1 MLAAG
6 FILGIALAG
15 ACAGFLIVQAQPESQ
30 FARDRGTAQE
40 SGTIVLAGL
49 GGPVE
54 VARDAR
60 GIPHLEARRERDAF
74 FGLGFVHAQDRIE
87 QILWMRDLALGRT
100 ARAIGP
106 RGLPA
111 DRMARTLGFGRLA
124 HRAAETIDP
133 ETREMLE
140 AYAAGINAEFDRLAL
155 AASEPGGGPPRIPIE
170 PWQVSDSLAILKLLS
185 WTMSNG
191 IKTGLVLD
199 DLIARLGGSWAQL
212 FRPAPSMTS
221 SGRFHF
227 ERSLTDWM
235 AVRGHGESIP
245 DFDGEGQAPFW
256 PVDLQGGGAWVVS
269 GRYTESGQPILV
281 ANLHLPVTAPALI
294 YAASLRSESFE
305 LVGATVP
312 GLPVFWLGRNSEMAW
327 AALPARAVTVDLFT
341 ETVRWSK
348 QLYRSQGLWAP
359 FEVHEEVIE
368 VRTESGLEQVD
379 WPVRLTRHGPLI
391 DTLLESH
398 DPSGTPAEM
407 DSAKERRPLS
417 LAWTGAMEGEGISSL
432 MRMAH
437 ARSEADLRGS
447 LKGHLDPV
455 LSVVY
460 ASRSGRAGMQ
470 LVGWL
475 PRRLLPT
482 SLVPVP
488 GRLALFDWTEPIAF
502 ESLPHVSFDASENA
516 SRGDG
521 ARAFLAVADGAV
533 GGVVSDAP
541 IEWMWRSQETQQ
553 RLEAILQEMVSQ
565 ETTGRVPRR
574 GGPGSGLD
582 LRSVWNS
589 LNDEGGHAARDVVP
603 AISALAQQSEDLRPE
618 AREILSALADWD
630 GVFAEDS
637 RGAVIYQTLMRH
649 LMFEVFYPA
658 FGKTLFDRYTRLP
671 HVKPNEVLGQI
682 LMAFH
687 RRDAVSAESDSVEMI
702 AAVARA
708 LRQTWASLVHQ
719 LGVGRED
726 WMWGGLHR
734 LQFVGF
740 GGGGRE
746 SSIAL
751 PVVGVGGARRT
762 IAYTGFDWVR
772 GFGVREASNARIA
785 IDLAYPHR
793 LLWSLVP
800 GQSEQPDH
808 PHAGDGLRRWAEGKP
823 FLLETRRLI
832 LDDEGGSRLM
842 LEPAP

>member
-1 MLAAG
+1 MLASG
-6 FILGIALAG
+6 FILGLILAG
-15 ACAGFLIVQAQPESQ
+15 GGAGFFILRGQPEVH
-30 FARDRGTAQE
+30 FARERETAQE
-40 SGTIVLAGL
+40 SGTLALAGL
-49 GGPVE
+49 GGSVE

-87 QILWMRDLALGRT
+87 QMLWMRDLALGTT

-106 RGLPA
+106 QGLPA

-124 HRAAETIDP
+124 RRAVEAIDP
-133 ETREMLE
+133 ETLQLLE
-140 AYAAGINAEFDRLAL
+140 AYAEGINAGFDRMAL
-155 AASEPGGGPPRIPIE
+155 ATTDPPAGPPRFPIE

-191 IKTGLVLD
+191 LETGLVLD
-199 DLIARLGGSWAQL
+199 DLIARLGGRWAQL

-227 ERSLTDWM
+227 DRSLTDWM
-235 AVRGHGESIP
+235 AVRGHGESP
-245 DFDGEGQAPFW
+245 AALLRGGQAPFW

-269 GRYTESGQPILV
+269 GRYTESGEPILV
-281 ANLHLPVTAPALI
+281 ANLQLAVTAPALM
-294 YAASLRSESFE
+294 YAASLRAESLE

-312 GLPVFWLGRNSEMAW
+312 GLPIFWLGRNSEMAW

-348 QLYRSQGLWAP
+348 QLYRSQGTWVP
-359 FEVHEEVIE
+359 FEAREELID
-368 VRTESGLEQVD
+368 VRTESGFDQVA

-391 DTLLESH
+391 DTLISADDSSAAPVGMDTEA
-398 DPSGTPAEM
+398 GT
-407 DSAKERRPLS
+407 RPLA

-437 ARSEADLRGS
+437 AQSEADLRES
-447 LKGHLDPV
+447 LQGHLDPV

-502 ESLPHVSFDASENA
+502 EALPHVSFDASENA
-516 SRGDG
+516 LTGEG
-521 ARAFLAVADGAV
+521 AMAFLAVADGGV
-533 GGVVSDAP
+533 GSVVSDAP

-553 RLEAILQEMVSQ
+553 RLEAILEEMVSQ
-565 ETTGRVPRR
+565 ETRGWTQRR
-574 GGPGSGLD
+574 GGPAVGLD
-582 LRSVWNS
+582 LRTVWNT
-589 LNDEGGHAARDVVP
+589 LNDQGGHAARDVVP

-618 AREILSALADWD
+618 AREVLSVLTDWD
-630 GVFAEDS
+630 GVFAENS
-637 RGAVIYQTLMRH
+637 RGAAIYQTFMRH

-658 FGKTLFDRYTRLP
+658 FGKSLFDRYVRLS
-671 HVKPNEVLGQI
+671 HVKPEEVLGQI
-682 LMAFH
+682 LIAFQ
-687 RRDAVSAESDSVEMI
+687 RADAFSSEVGSPEMI

-708 LRQTWASLVHQ
+708 LRQTWSSLAHQ

-726 WMWGGLHR
+726 WIWGGLHR
-734 LQFVGF
+734 LHFVGF
-740 GGGGRE
+740 GGGQRE
-746 SSIAL
+746 TAPAI
-751 PVVGVGGARRT
+751 PGVGMGGARRT
-762 IAYTGFDWVR
+762 ISSAGFDWVR
-772 GFGVREASNARIA
+772 GFGVREASNAKIA

-793 LLWSLVP
+793 LLWSLAP
-800 GQSEQPDH
+800 GQSEHPDQPH
-808 PHAGDGLRRWAEGKP
+808 FEDGLDRWVEGKP
-823 FLLETRRLI
+823 FLLETRRLM
-832 LDDEGGSRLM
+832 LDDEVDSRLI